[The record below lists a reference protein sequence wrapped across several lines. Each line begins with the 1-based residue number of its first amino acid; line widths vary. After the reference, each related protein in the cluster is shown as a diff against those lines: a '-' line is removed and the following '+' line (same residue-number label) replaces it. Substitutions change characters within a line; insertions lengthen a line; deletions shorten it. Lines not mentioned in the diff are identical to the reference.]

1 MTDKMIVAQGVAN
14 RLFATEKAID
24 AALGEAS
31 GLMGAMV
38 SSREELRMSATVGT
52 DAVAK
57 LAEAVSALAQARGA
71 VVEAHRELE
80 EVKLRLGI
88 RTRMLG
94 EYQKTAAAPAE
105 VRDTA
110 EIRSIAG

>member
-1 MTDKMIVAQGVAN
+1 MTDKMMIAQGVAN

-31 GLMGAMV
+31 GLMGEMLA
-38 SSREELRMSATVGT
+38 SREELRISATVGE

-57 LAEAVSALAQARGA
+57 VAEAVATLAQARHA
-71 VVEAHRELE
+71 VVVAHRELE

-88 RTRMLG
+88 RSKMMG
-94 EYQKTAAAPAE
+94 EYQKSASAPAPVE
-105 VRDTA
+105 L
-110 EIRSIAG
+110 RSIAS

>member
-1 MTDKMIVAQGVAN
+1 MTDKMMIAQGVAN
-14 RLFATEKAID
+14 RLFATEAAID

-31 GLMGAMV
+31 GLMGAMMA
-38 SSREELRMSATVGT
+38 SRGELRMAATVGE

-57 LAEAVSALAQARGA
+57 VAEAVATLAQARRS

-94 EYQKTAAAPAE
+94 EFQKSATAPAPVE
-105 VRDTA
+105 L
-110 EIRSIAG
+110 RSIAS